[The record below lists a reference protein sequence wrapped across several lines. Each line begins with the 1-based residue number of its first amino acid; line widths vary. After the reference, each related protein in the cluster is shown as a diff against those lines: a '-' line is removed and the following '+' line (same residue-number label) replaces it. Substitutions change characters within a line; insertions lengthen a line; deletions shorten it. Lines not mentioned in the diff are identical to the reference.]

1 MKIYRI
7 FGWGADRRSD
17 HARGRGKG
25 HSRESASGTYVGYY
39 QNFRRIQH
47 QMPVKDI
54 GGFGFFLISPEDSNV
69 QPTLRTTAFGKTF

>member
-7 FGWGADRRSD
+7 FGWGAHRSD

-25 HSRESASGTYVGYY
+25 HSRKSASGTYMGYY

-54 GGFGFFLISPEDSNV
+54 GGFGVFFNLP
-69 QPTLRTTAFGKTF
+69 RRF